1 MTASRAVLTRASV
14 WCAQREL
21 IFDKYHQ
28 SLYNTVVH
36 LLAPGQSAAAE
47 QAAWAAWNLISE
59 VICVSARV
67 RGVVCI
73 AQLLVETRPRRVV
86 SGGLRTLGVSRTW
99 GVSPLRQS
107 ERH

>member
-1 MTASRAVLTRASV
+1 VRCGGVWGLRVRGLPGVSTHVGVTASRAVLTRASV

-59 VICVSARV
+59 VICV
-67 RGVVCI
+67 C
-73 AQLLVETRPRRVV
+73 LLAFAVLFV
-86 SGGLRTLGVSRTW
+86 LRSSW
-99 GVSPLRQS
+99 
-107 ERH
+107 

>member
-1 MTASRAVLTRASV
+1 MGSL
-14 WCAQREL
+14 E
-21 IFDKYHQ
+21 FD
-28 SLYNTVVH
+28 LGGD
-36 LLAPGQSAAAE
+36 L
-47 QAAWAAWNLISE
+47 
-59 VICVSARV
+59 CVSARV
-67 RGVVCI
+67 RGVICI